1 MTYEELLDLIT
12 QVQQQQSEMDDV
24 EIKSAHKGTP
34 KRLFE
39 PLSSFSNRTGGG
51 IVLCGLE
58 EKKDFKLVGVGDA
71 HRLQEEVSHVAANEM
86 EPALRPEFT
95 VDTIDGK
102 TVVAIEVPEV
112 SFHQKP
118 CYYKPAGLQSGS
130 YIRVGNT
137 DRHMTDYEIFGYV
150 SAQVKPAF
158 DAEPVKDATLDDLDK
173 DKLDVF
179 IDNLRKRRPRATYL
193 RQSLEAVLKKLRIV
207 RKIDDILR
215 PTLAGL
221 LIFGTYPQEF
231 EPQLVI
237 TFLHYF
243 GTTETEKT
251 PSGARF
257 LDNRKFEGTIPDM
270 IEDAYNHVMASIR
283 KSSLIEGLWR
293 KDVPEYPEEAVREAI
308 ANAVAHRDYSH
319 YVRGSYIQIRLF
331 ADRLEIQSPGG
342 LHGNVSEDTLEN
354 DQSTRNSTLMRL
366 MEDTQLEDG
375 RYLVENRGSGIP
387 AMIEAMRNANL
398 EPPQFQDKRTA
409 FWVIFRNHT
418 LMSPEAIEWL
428 NRFADRRLNDHQ
440 RLALLYLNVNEQITN
455 SDYQRLNR
463 VDSVTANRELKRL
476 VQGGLIDQHGT
487 RRWAFYQLSVPVEIK
502 KPDVPNTEEER
513 ILAYIQ
519 KHGSINNPECRELLG
534 IGLHR
539 ASHLLKKMGNKGLL
553 RKEGERRWRRYFL
566 P

>member
-1 MTYEELLDLIT
+1 VTHEELLDLIT
-12 QVQQQQSEMDDV
+12 QVQQQQSELQDV
-24 EIKSAHKGTP
+24 EVKSAHGGTP

-39 PLSSFSNRTGGG
+39 SLSSFSNRPGGG
-51 IVLCGLE
+51 IILCGLD
-58 EKKDFKLVGVGDA
+58 EKKHFELVGVGNA
-71 HRLQEEVSHVAANEM
+71 HRLQEEISDVAANEM
-86 EPALRPEFT
+86 EPALRPEFSVEI
-95 VDTIDGK
+95 VDDEPM
-102 TVVAIEVPEV
+102 VVIEVPEIP
-112 SFHQKP
+112 FHKKP
-118 CYYKPAGLQSGS
+118 CYYKTAGLKKGS

-137 DRHMTDYEIFGYV
+137 DRKMTDYEIFGYV
-150 SAQVKPAF
+150 SAQMEPTF

-179 IDNLRKRRPRATYL
+179 IDNLRKRRPLATYL
-193 RQSLEAVLKKLRIV
+193 RQSSEVALKKLRIV
-207 RKIDDILR
+207 QGIDGVLH

-270 IEDAYNHVMASIR
+270 IEGAYNHVMASIR

-342 LHGNVSEDTLEN
+342 LHGNVSEDTLESN
-354 DQSTRNSTLMRL
+354 QSTRNSTLMRL

-387 AMIEAMRNANL
+387 TMIETMRDANL

-409 FWVIFRNHT
+409 FWVIFHNHT
-418 LMSPEAIEWL
+418 LMNPEAVAWL
-428 NRFADRRLNDHQ
+428 NRFADRPLNDHQ
-440 RLALLYLNVNEQITN
+440 RLTLLYLKVNKRITN

-463 VDSVTANRELKRL
+463 VDSVTATRELKRL
-476 VQGGLIDQHGT
+476 VQEGLIDQHGT

-502 KPDVPNTEEER
+502 KLDVPKTEEDR

-519 KHGSINNPECRELLG
+519 KHESINNPECRKLLG